1 MGAAS
6 APPCQPGQICS
17 KQFGTK
23 VEGQNLYFATST
35 NIKPDGTGTT
45 TLNYWNGTEWK
56 PSATS
61 EAGKPWTPT
70 ADSPLSNAAKLS
82 LKSGDLGKNA
92 SAKTSETLDKAG
104 VPKTTKDN
112 AVPGSKNQASDT
124 GEQDQTSGASP
135 EDASAFGEEK
145 GTAKEG
151 TRTAYTNV
159 RYPLNLSSEHQDC
172 IKFSI
177 LEYRPSLASGNENA
191 QGDVSRLVE
200 VKDGV
205 PQIGKKP
212 LGTITLPIPAG
223 INDSNSVSW
232 QEDTM
237 NVLQEQFG
245 SIAQGAISG
254 GVKGAEPKVEGA
266 QRSFSEMVN
275 DPNTARGIS
284 GMIAG
289 LAVNSQKFQQRS
301 TGTIFNNNLELL
313 FNGPSLRSFS
323 FNFKLS
329 PREPAEARA
338 IMQIIRFFKQA
349 MAVKRSKSTLL
360 LKTPHTF
367 AISYLT
373 SNKQHPYLNKFKECA
388 LTSFN
393 VDYTPEGQYM
403 TYMSSDISDRS
414 MISYNISLS
423 FQELEPVFDDEYKNE
438 PPDQIQNIGY

>member
-1 MGAAS
+1 MA
-6 APPCQPGQICS
+6 QPAVSGINKVGNS
-17 KQFGTK
+17 YYRTK
-23 VEGQNLYFATST
+23 VIDNGNGTFSSTLFRTDAKGQNDVPIAGYGAVGTTVKQEINST
-35 NIKPDGTGTT
+35 NATTEEKKLLSDPKSQLNQVRQQQVKSTEKDLFGSTGGTAEQKQA
-45 TLNYWNGTEWK
+45 LNNNAGN
-56 PSATS
+56 PNSAT
-61 EAGKPWTPT
+61 
-70 ADSPLSNAAKLS
+70 
-82 LKSGDLGKNA
+82 
-92 SAKTSETLDKAG
+92 TS
-104 VPKTTKDN
+104 
-112 AVPGSKNQASDT
+112 S
-124 GEQDQTSGASP
+124 EQDQTSGASP
-135 EDASAFGEEK
+135 NAAAFGEEK
-145 GTAKEG
+145 GTVKEG

-191 QGDVSRLVE
+191 QGDLSRLVE

-223 INDSNSVSW
+223 INDGNSVSW
-232 QEDTM
+232 QEDTI
-237 NVLQEQFG
+237 NKLQEQFG

-284 GMIAG
+284 GIIAG
-289 LAVNSQKFQQRS
+289 LAVGSQKFQQRS

-349 MAVKRSKSTLL
+349 MSVKRSKSTLL

-403 TYMSSDISDRS
+403 TYMSSNINDRS

-423 FQELEPVFDDEYKNE
+423 FQELEPVFDDEYGNE
-438 PPDQIQNIGY
+438 APNQILNIGY